1 MLRRVSTRW
10 HFGLGFIL
18 VPMGWAGEVWWEVD
32 PSWADPSYL
41 YRRQRLGDQHFYVNK
56 WLWKAFFHQSTP
68 PSFPFFLPPHLP
80 SFSLFC
86 PLSFSLSSFL
96 LTQKHISWTVWKF
109 FWEVGSRQVI
119 PFSLPLGCHQLCI
132 LKTIDKLMN
141 SGMLLKEPCPMSLER
156 KVLTASQPLNPWPL
170 Q

>member
-1 MLRRVSTRW
+1 
-10 HFGLGFIL
+10 
-18 VPMGWAGEVWWEVD
+18 MGWAGEVWWEVD

-86 PLSFSLSSFL
+86 PLSFSLSSFPSHTKTHFL
-96 LTQKHISWTVWKF
+96 DCLKIFLRGGIQTSYSFLSAFGMSSAVHFEDDWQTHEFRDAIKRTMSYVSWKESPHCEPASESLAITV
-109 FWEVGSRQVI
+109 EEQSSRWV
-119 PFSLPLGCHQLCI
+119 S
-132 LKTIDKLMN
+132 N
-141 SGMLLKEPCPMSLER
+141 LEE
-156 KVLTASQPLNPWPL
+156 S
-170 Q
+170 

>member
-1 MLRRVSTRW
+1 MLTFWTWLHTRAHGQGW
-10 HFGLGFIL
+10 WSVVGSGSKLGRPQLL
-18 VPMGWAGEVWWEVD
+18 V
-32 PSWADPSYL
+32 
-41 YRRQRLGDQHFYVNK
+41 Q
-56 WLWKAFFHQSTP
+56 KAKAWGSAFLCQEMTVKS
-68 PSFPFFLPPHLP
+68 FLPPVHLSLLPFLP
-80 SFSLFC
+80 SPPTCRLSFFFVLSLSLFL
-86 PLSFSLSSFL
+86 PFL
-96 LTQKHISWTVWKF
+96 LTQKHNYWTVWNF

-132 LKTIDKLMN
+132 LKMIDKLMN